1 MTRAKLA
8 ALIDDGK
15 TDRQIFDLL
24 VKERGPLL
32 LKPHLLKE
40 LPSWTS
46 VWTKPENFHGRQLA
60 KSDRVAI
67 VRV

>member
-32 LKPHLLKE
+32 LKPHLL
-40 LPSWTS
+40 P
-46 VWTKPENFHGRQLA
+46 
-60 KSDRVAI
+60 
-67 VRV
+67 